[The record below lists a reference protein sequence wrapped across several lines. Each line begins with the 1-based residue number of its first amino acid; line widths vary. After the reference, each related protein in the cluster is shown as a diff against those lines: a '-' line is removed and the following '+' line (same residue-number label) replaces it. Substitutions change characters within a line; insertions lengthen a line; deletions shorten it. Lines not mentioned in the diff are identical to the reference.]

1 MRYLKVVLFLFVAL
15 SLKAQTLQPGDGIK
29 ITFLDISDQISGDYF
44 VQPDGSIQMP
54 FIGIINTNNKS
65 FSAIKTEIISKYDSL
80 YRNPKITILALY
92 KINVLGEVRT
102 PGYYYVTE
110 VEKLSGILAMAG
122 GLTDRASLENITIL
136 RGDSEVELDAQSIIE
151 QGNTAADFGLRS
163 GDRIFVPKDWWSD
176 SGNVTLI
183 ISAIALVIT
192 TVALFLR

>member
-1 MRYLKVVLFLFVAL
+1 VKAFMRYLKVVLFLFVAL

-29 ITFLDISDQISGDYF
+29 ITFLDIS
-44 VQPDGSIQMP
+44 GSIQMP

-65 FSAIKTEIISKYDSL
+65 FSAIKTEIISSYDSL

-110 VEKLSGILAMAG
+110 VEKLTGILAMAG